1 MLELNKE
8 KDMTEAIKILKH
20 AESVLMKKIRS
31 MQDGK
36 PKYAASA
43 KLTEIRDAIKILKQV
58 NMDEEIDEQE
68 ENEYL
73 THLFTE
79 HPPQAK
85 A

>member
-1 MLELNKE
+1 M
-8 KDMTEAIKILKH
+8 DEAIKILRH
-20 AESVLMKKIRS
+20 AEDVTMKKIRS
-31 MQDGK
+31 MKDGK
-36 PKYAASA
+36 PKYAASE
-43 KLTEIRDAIKILKQV
+43 KLRELRDAIKILKQV

>member
-1 MLELNKE
+1 M
-8 KDMTEAIKILKH
+8 DEAIKILKH
-20 AESVLMKKIRS
+20 AESVLMKKIRA
-31 MQDGK
+31 MKDGK
-36 PKYAASA
+36 PKYAASE
-43 KLTEIRDAIKILKQV
+43 KLSELRDAIKILKQV

>member
-1 MLELNKE
+1 
-8 KDMTEAIKILKH
+8 MTEAIKILKH
-20 AESVLMKKIRS
+20 AESVLMKKIRA
-31 MQDGK
+31 MKDGK
-36 PKYAASA
+36 PKYAKNT
-43 KLTEIRDAIKILKQV
+43 KLSEIRDAIKILKQV

>member
-1 MLELNKE
+1 M
-8 KDMTEAIKILKH
+8 DEAIKILRH
-20 AESVLMKKIRS
+20 AEDVTMKKIKS
-31 MQDGK
+31 MKDGK
-36 PKYAASA
+36 PKYAASE
-43 KLTEIRDAIKILKQV
+43 KLRELRDAIKILKQV
-58 NMDEEIDEQE
+58 NMDEVIDEQE

>member
-1 MLELNKE
+1 
-8 KDMTEAIKILKH
+8 
-20 AESVLMKKIRS
+20 

-43 KLTEIRDAIKILKQV
+43 KLSEIRDAIKILKQV
-58 NMDEEIDEQE
+58 NMDEVIDEQE

>member
-43 KLTEIRDAIKILKQV
+43 KLSEIRDAIKILKQV
-58 NMDEEIDEQE
+58 NMEDEIGE
-68 ENEYL
+68 EEETEFL
-73 THLFTE
+73 THLFTN